1 MKKFKFIFIILIV
14 FVLDQISK
22 LLIMNNFKLN
32 DSVSVIKN
40 FFSITYSHND
50 GAAFGMFG
58 GKTIFI
64 VIISVVVLIYLL
76 FELFYHKKRNLVLD
90 SGVSL
95 IIGGLLGNLFDRI
108 YFSYVRDFLDFKIF
122 GYDAAIFN
130 LADTFIVVGAF
141 LFLIGVFLEEK
152 YENSSKWIRWI
163 S

>member
-95 IIGGLLGNLFDRI
+95 IIGGLLGNMFDRI

-152 YENSSKWIRWI
+152 YENSSK
-163 S
+163 

>member
-152 YENSSKWIRWI
+152 YENSSK
-163 S
+163 